1 MNKPKR
7 THNSAWKDSTRAA
20 RQIKRR
26 EALNGKARAAGFNS
40 WSEYETAV
48 INDKVQI
55 KPR

>member
-7 THNSAWKDSTRAA
+7 THNPAWKDSTRAA
-20 RQIKRR
+20 RQTKRR
-26 EALNGKARAAGFNS
+26 EALNEKARAAGFNS